1 MIYGAGHKVERGGE
15 TDKETPGRNGTR
27 TELQTLSKVSNS
39 MRLEENIK
47 SGSAASFL
55 LYFPLSKS
63 SLRRQRGVN

>member
-15 TDKETPGRNGTR
+15 TDKEAPGRNGTR

-39 MRLEENIK
+39 MGLEENIK
-47 SGSAASFL
+47 SGSAASL
-55 LYFPLSKS
+55 LLHFTLSKS